1 MAQHCHSVLSTL
13 LSSLQPSTMER
24 NRDRGETGSPPNW
37 WTPRPDAEA
46 NRTRSYNSSVVP
58 QDGPRP
64 PKRSRPGPQSDF
76 HAPPSKRTS
85 PPHPASSNTDFS
97 YIPNTNTTALPKPGL
112 AYNEIFDPYSPSNRP
127 AGIYEPENWRQDYLG
142 SSTAPRGDRT
152 NFSHPTMPFD
162 NHSYPQQ
169 LDFNSSKP
177 TQGVSDY
184 PFLVPYP
191 KQCNVPIPTTFP
203 DRRSNRSASYRNLA
217 PPDSSTTVFDVF
229 DGATWGS
236 LLDLVDTPNEV

>member
-112 AYNEIFDPYSPSNRP
+112 AYNEVLIPIVHLIALREFTSQKIGDKTILEARP
-127 AGIYEPENWRQDYLG
+127 
-142 SSTAPRGDRT
+142 
-152 NFSHPTMPFD
+152 
-162 NHSYPQQ
+162 PQGETEQ
-169 LDFNSSKP
+169 TSLIRRCRSII
-177 TQGVSDY
+177 
-184 PFLVPYP
+184 
-191 KQCNVPIPTTFP
+191 IPTL
-203 DRRSNRSASYRNLA
+203 SNWILILVNRHKESQIIRFLCRTR
-217 PPDSSTTVFDVF
+217 SSTTCRSLPHFRIDA
-229 DGATWGS
+229 ATDRLPIGI
-236 LLDLVDTPNEV
+236 